1 MISGFRHTQR
11 PPSKLLTVLFLR
23 RRWRKFSP
31 TTPIRTRRTA
41 TRLPARKL
49 RRRAPPALRRFKK
62 GINKFTDMSEAE
74 INRYKGKRPVRPL
87 APFTPTKCDRHIA
100 AHRSP
105 SCETRAILPAVHLAV
120 RLLTGEGRFAA
131 AVHRATGELHG
142 QPQAS
147 FRSAPEPDTPSMVH
161 HTAWS
166 SVFFPCP
173 PAPFRV
179 RPCASW
185 LVFR

>member
-87 APFTPTKCDRHIA
+87 TPSRLPSVTDTSQRTDHPSARRAPFCPQYIWPCD
-100 AHRSP
+100 
-105 SCETRAILPAVHLAV
+105 CEQAKVDS
-120 RLLTGEGRFAA
+120 LLRFI
-131 AVHRATGELHG
+131 E
-142 QPQAS
+142 PPAS
-147 FRSAPEPDTPSMVH
+147 FMANLKPVSEVQPPNPDTPSMVA

-166 SVFFPCP
+166 ASRTPCSVLSATVC
-173 PAPFRV
+173 
-179 RPCASW
+179 
-185 LVFR
+185 